1 MAAVWMRFRAEL
13 RSRWRSWLALSVL
26 VGLFGGAVV
35 AAAAGARRTDSV
47 VDRFVQKRSPP
58 HIFLAPFFGVAGG
71 FPNEINA
78 KLSLDHLLEL
88 ESVEDGERLF
98 LMPAQG
104 DIEVGASEDPRL
116 GTTTFPT
123 NVIEGRLPDPRRE
136 DEAFVNIV
144 ASERL
149 GLHAGDTYTV
159 GFFTEAFS
167 DDGSPPLPGPTITF
181 RITGVGADLGDF
193 AAIAGPRLTLT
204 PAFLEKYRDG
214 IETIEL
220 SMLRLKEGTAA
231 YDEFDAE
238 ISEITQGR
246 TVFYDESGR
255 WDEARDSFGLQAT
268 ALWILSGLLGALTL
282 LVVGQAIARQ
292 TFLDSTDNG
301 WMTALGISRG
311 QLAAIALLRSAWIGL
326 IGAVVAVVVAAA
338 ASPLTPFGT
347 ARLADPDP
355 AFSFPAIPMSLGF
368 GGIFLVVMALA
379 MYPAVR
385 TARKGW
391 NPDALSGAMS
401 RRHRLVEAITRIAR
415 KPAPAIGARMAF
427 ERGRGRTAVPVRT
440 TIAGTAVCL
449 LALAAA
455 LVVGSSLD
463 RLAADP
469 SLYGWNWDVS
479 VTSSVFNDDPENTA
493 DGPVAQQ
500 VLREMKGVAAVTFGP
515 DGGSI
520 NVNGIPVEPYGLPL
534 GAVVTP
540 PILEGRAPAAPNEIA
555 IGRQTMRDAGARM
568 GGTVRVGFQ
577 GSPIDA
583 PFQVVGVTV
592 LPVAGE
598 ASTLGEGIWIPTDD
612 LEKLFGEEGSI
623 PTDRALV
630 RFEPGV
636 DPTQLERFFEER
648 FQAEVRVPES
658 PGTVLDFGR
667 VSEMPLVL
675 AGIVGVLAA
684 GTLGHGLLTA
694 IRRRRRDLSILKSIG
709 FDGRQIRSAVRWQ
722 ATATAIPTLAIGLS
736 LGVLVG
742 RLMWNA
748 MARNTGFVARPVVEL
763 STLAIVAAGA
773 LIAVNLIALI
783 PGRAAAKT
791 QPAVVLRT
799 E

>member
-1 MAAVWMRFRAEL
+1 MAAIWMRFRAEL
-13 RSRWRSWLALSVL
+13 RSRWRSWLALSLL

-47 VDRFVQKRSPP
+47 VDRFVQKMNPP
-58 HIFLAPFFGVAGG
+58 NIFFVPFFGAGD
-71 FPNEINA
+71 FAE
-78 KLSLDHLLEL
+78 KLTLDRLVEL
-88 ESVEDGERLF
+88 DSVEDGERLF

-104 DIEVGASEDPRL
+104 DIEVGASDDPGL
-116 GTTTFPT
+116 GTATFPT
-123 NVIEGRLPDPRRE
+123 NVIEGRLPDPRRA

-149 GLHAGDTYTV
+149 GLHPGDTYTV

-167 DDGSPPLPGPTITF
+167 DDGVPPSPGPTITF
-181 RITGVGADLGDF
+181 RITGVGANLGDF
-193 AAIAGPRLTLT
+193 AAIAGPALTLT
-204 PAFLEKYRDG
+204 PAFLEEHRDD

-220 SMLRLKEGTAA
+220 SMLRLKEGTAS
-231 YDEFDAE
+231 YDEFAAE
-238 ISEITQGR
+238 ISDITRGR

-255 WDEARDSFGLQAT
+255 WDETRESFGLQAT

-301 WMTALGISRG
+301 SMTALGISRG

-326 IGAVVAVVVAAA
+326 VGAVGAVVVAAA

-355 AFSFPAIPMSLGF
+355 AFSFPAVPIILGF
-368 GGIFLVVMALA
+368 GGILLAVITLA
-379 MYPAVR
+379 MYPAIR
-385 TARKGW
+385 IARRGW
-391 NPDALSGAMS
+391 DPDASAGAMS
-401 RRHRLVEAITRIAR
+401 RPHRLVEAIGRIAR

-440 TIAGTAVCL
+440 TIAATAVCL

-463 RLAADP
+463 RLSADP
-469 SLYGWNWDVS
+469 SLYGWNWDTAFS
-479 VTSSVFNDDPENTA
+479 SSVFNDEPENTV

-500 VLREMKGVAAVTFGP
+500 ALREMNGIAAVTFGP
-515 DGGSI
+515 DGGAL

-534 GAVVTP
+534 GATITP

-555 IGRQTMRDAGARM
+555 IGRQTMRDAATSL
-568 GGTVRVGFQ
+568 GGTVRIGFQ
-577 GSPIDA
+577 GSAVDA
-583 PFQVVGVTV
+583 PFRVVGVTV
-592 LPVAGE
+592 LPVAGQ

-612 LEKLFGEEGSI
+612 LQKLLGESI

-630 RFEPGV
+630 RYEPGL
-636 DPTQLERFFEER
+636 DPTQLERFIGVRFEADIR
-648 FQAEVRVPES
+648 HAES

-675 AGIVGVLAA
+675 AGIVAVLAA

-709 FDGRQIRSAVRWQ
+709 FDGRQIRSAVYWQ

-748 MARNTGFVARPVVEL
+748 LARNTGFVARPVVEL
-763 STLAIVAAGA
+763 SILGIVAAGA

-783 PGRAAAKT
+783 PARAAART
-791 QPAVVLRT
+791 QPARVLRT